1 MGQPLT
7 FNGVMWMDRNL
18 GATSADMTTAEG
30 WEGARGYVYQ
40 LGRSIPYYL
49 PKTVEYTGSDGKKYL
64 RQPGHEFH
72 TYPCGP
78 HCSSRLS
85 EMMERSGRM
94 KTVRL

>member
-1 MGQPLT
+1 
-7 FNGVMWMDRNL
+7 MDRNL

-64 RQPGHEFH
+64 RP
-72 TYPCGP
+72 
-78 HCSSRLS
+78 
-85 EMMERSGRM
+85 RSCVDQKRRG
-94 KTVRL
+94 KTLPTGSGT